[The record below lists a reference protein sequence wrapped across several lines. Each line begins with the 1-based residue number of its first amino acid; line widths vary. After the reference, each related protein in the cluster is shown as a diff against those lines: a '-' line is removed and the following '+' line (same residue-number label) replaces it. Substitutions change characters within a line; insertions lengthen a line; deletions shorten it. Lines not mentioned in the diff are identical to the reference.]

1 MLKRNCAHNG
11 VKNVEI
17 VQKAITSHTGTI
29 SFEVEN
35 DVSVSARVASP
46 SRTKHPGLTTIE
58 VEAVSF
64 VDVFKSLAGKTIEL
78 IKLDCE
84 GSEYDIIAQID
95 REMAGSI
102 RALTFEIHNIDKL
115 HNLESMVEKMH
126 SLGYQVHT
134 MKDIFG
140 RRSLNHLLAT
150 Y

>member
-1 MLKRNCAHNG
+1 
-11 VKNVEI
+11 
-17 VQKAITSHTGTI
+17 
-29 SFEVEN
+29 
-35 DVSVSARVASP
+35 
-46 SRTKHPGLTTIE
+46 

-84 GSEYDIIAQID
+84 GSEYDIVAQID

-115 HNLESMVEKMH
+115 HNLGSMVEKMH